1 MSKHPLCRSIASLW
15 LAQKAPPPQGHGDSK
30 GSPRGPPKR
39 HEPCLKKARHEQQGK
54 TPAVSAVRVNGDA
67 IAVKERHP
75 LPRGMVTA
83 KGPLEGRDS
92 GTSHA
97 QGKATTLPVD
107 CAAAQ
112 RRPPQQ

>member
-1 MSKHPLCRSIASLW
+1 
-15 LAQKAPPPQGHGDSK
+15 
-30 GSPRGPPKR
+30 
-39 HEPCLKKARHEQQGK
+39 
-54 TPAVSAVRVNGDA
+54 
-67 IAVKERHP
+67 
-75 LPRGMVTA
+75 MVTA
-83 KGPLEGRDS
+83 KGPLEGRDSSTSHAFNKVQGGSSPAPASQPAVSAVRVYGDAIAVKVKRHLPQVPLEGRHS